1 MADIAS
7 TPLAGV
13 STIACI
19 IALGVLLYYK
29 MWRTFIYRLV
39 LYLFISLIVSSFTT
53 VGISLFDY
61 LLISNRNM
69 TLKEVNMASE
79 NQTDFFC
86 YQNHFSTLC

>member
-1 MADIAS
+1 MSSNSSSEHVADIAS
-7 TPLAGV
+7 IPLAGM

-39 LYLFISLIVSSFTT
+39 LYLFISLIVSSFTA

-61 LLISNRNM
+61 LLISNINM
-69 TLKEVNMASE
+69 ALKEVNMASGRLK
-79 NQTDFFC
+79 
-86 YQNHFSTLC
+86 TLS